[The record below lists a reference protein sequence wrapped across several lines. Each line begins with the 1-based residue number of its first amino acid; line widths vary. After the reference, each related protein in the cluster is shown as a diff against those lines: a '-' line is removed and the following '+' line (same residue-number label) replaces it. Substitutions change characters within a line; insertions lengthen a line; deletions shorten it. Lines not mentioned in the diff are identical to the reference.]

1 MRNEINGIKINKVM
15 ECYPA
20 YVELGELL
28 NKVKHSKCNRCYVTN
43 KEDGEKLGYSEKEVK
58 NAKARISKTSK
69 VIFGN
74 DHKWNNVLPLIIGG
88 KDNTIID
95 AQGRLGSYENDLEKG
110 VITEKELIP
119 CLIYPNMTDKEIE
132 EAIIL
137 SNINRKNWDN
147 LDIIHFYKETG
158 NDFAKEISRK
168 IIDLKNNALKGYSE
182 KSICVMLLGEG
193 VSHTEKIVSLI
204 DKGSYN
210 KNKDLTIN
218 IIRTI
223 YDEIHKE
230 RGLANCKVAIKKVNY
245 VYSMIRFI
253 NGLVKYCANNKYDIN
268 NVQNE
273 LIECVIRY
281 CTEYVNADAEISR
294 AVGDKLKTG
303 SQTLATA
310 LLDHGGKNGRQL
322 SKSSHLYNIL
332 MDIISSNSIKET
344 PLPIETNNLR
354 NVG

>member
-1 MRNEINGIKINKVM
+1 MKLKINGIKISKAM

-95 AQGRLGSYENDLEKG
+95 AQGRLGSYENDLKKG
-110 VITEKELIP
+110 VITEKELVP

-168 IIDLKNNALKGYSE
+168 IIDLKNNTLKGYSE
-182 KSICVMLLGEG
+182 KSICVMLLGES
-193 VSHTEKIVSLI
+193 VSHTENITSLI
-204 DKGSYN
+204 NKGSYN
-210 KNKDLTIN
+210 KNKDLAIN

-230 RGLANCKVAIKKVNY
+230 RSLANCKSAIVKSNY
-245 VYSMIRFI
+245 VYSMVRFI
-253 NGLVKYCANNKYDIN
+253 NGLVSYCASNKYDIDKA
-268 NVQNE
+268 QND

-281 CTEYVNADAEISR
+281 CTEYVNADAEIHR
-294 AVGDKLKTG
+294 AVGDKQKTG

-310 LLDHGGKNGRQL
+310 LLDHGGKNGRPL
-322 SKSSHLYNIL
+322 SKTTHLYKIL
-332 MDIISSNSIKET
+332 KGIVSPNSIKET
-344 PLPIETNNLR
+344 PLPINTNNLR